1 MTMCTMAVRT
11 AAAMSLIFAASF
23 SPAETTSPPPASP
36 APASPAHASAS
47 AAAELDK
54 HLTGL
59 SSWAADFTQTIDDGH
74 GNVQRSAAGRLFLQ
88 RPGKFRWDYTQPSE
102 QLVLADGRQIWFY
115 DKDLAQANVRDMDTS
130 LASTPA
136 SLLSGSGS
144 VSTQFNVTALPASGG
159 LQWYQ
164 LIPKHADTDF
174 QVVRI
179 GFDKGDLRSM
189 FLADKLNQITQLT
202 FSNSKRNI
210 VIAAGSVF
218 VRAAAGSR
226 CDRTRRQV
234 RTNDGTYRP
243 LADRLRPQSLDEYV
257 GQSHLLGVGAPLRR
271 ALESG
276 RPHSM
281 ILWGPP
287 GTGKTTLAR
296 LVASGA
302 HAEFIAL
309 SAVLAGIKDIRAVVE
324 QARSL
329 RGTRDT
335 VLFLD
340 EVHRFNKSQQDTFLP
355 YVEDGTLIFVGA
367 TTENPSFEVNNALLS
382 RARVYVLKPLEAAD
396 LAKLLDRA
404 LQDPER
410 GLGQLKLQID
420 DGAREL
426 LLAAADGDARRML
439 NLLETAADLSSAE
452 EAGRRLDVDTMRAV
466 IGSTY
471 VRFDKGGENFYD
483 QISALHKSVRG
494 SDPDAALYW
503 LCRMLAGG
511 CDPLYIARRALR
523 MASEDIGNADP
534 RALTLALEACSVYE
548 RLGSPEGEL
557 AIAQAV
563 VFMACAAKSNAVYTA
578 YKAAAE
584 DAAGLGSLE
593 VPLHLRNAPTRLMK
607 EIGYG
612 KGYRYAHDEP
622 GGYAAG
628 ERYFPDEMPDR
639 RYYVPAPRGLEIKI
653 GEALNARRERD
664 ARARGAGG

>member
-1 MTMCTMAVRT
+1 MA
-11 AAAMSLIFAASF
+11 S
-23 SPAETTSPPPASP
+23 
-36 APASPAHASAS
+36 
-47 AAAELDK
+47 
-54 HLTGL
+54 
-59 SSWAADFTQTIDDGH
+59 
-74 GNVQRSAAGRLFLQ
+74 
-88 RPGKFRWDYTQPSE
+88 
-102 QLVLADGRQIWFY
+102 
-115 DKDLAQANVRDMDTS
+115 
-130 LASTPA
+130 
-136 SLLSGSGS
+136 
-144 VSTQFNVTALPASGG
+144 
-159 LQWYQ
+159 
-164 LIPKHADTDF
+164 
-174 QVVRI
+174 
-179 GFDKGDLRSM
+179 
-189 FLADKLNQITQLT
+189 
-202 FSNSKRNI
+202 
-210 VIAAGSVF
+210 
-218 VRAAAGSR
+218 
-226 CDRTRRQV
+226 
-234 RTNDGTYRP
+234 DGTYRP

-257 GQSHLLGVGAPLRR
+257 GQSHLLGPGAPLRR

-296 LVASGA
+296 LVATGA
-302 HAEFIAL
+302 RAQFIAL
-309 SAVLAGIKDIRAVVE
+309 SAGLAGIKDLRAVVE
-324 QARSL
+324 QARAL

-340 EVHRFNKSQQDTFLP
+340 EVHRFNKAQQDTFLP

-382 RARVYVLKPLEAAD
+382 RARVYVLKPLGEAALD
-396 LAKLLDRA
+396 KLLGRA
-404 LQDPER
+404 LADRER
-410 GLGQLKLQID
+410 GLGSLDLEID
-420 DGAREL
+420 AAAREL

-439 NLLETAADLSSAE
+439 NLLETAADLGIPGVS
-452 EAGRRLDVDTMRAV
+452 GRRLDVDTMRAV

-557 AIAQAV
+557 AIAQAI

-628 ERYFPDEMPDR
+628 ERYFPDAMPDR
-639 RYYVPAPRGLEIKI
+639 RYYDPVPRGLEIKI
-653 GEALNARRERD
+653 GEALNARRERN
-664 ARARGAGG
+664 ARTRGAGGS